1 MDLASI
7 LKGRRSIRKYKKD
20 PIAREILEEILTTA
34 LWAPSGMN
42 LQNWEIYVVGG
53 KTRDQIA
60 AAVSRA
66 KPLIEP
72 AIRELFPDKIVQFTM
87 QFFTNFGDAPFLIL
101 VYVPHIPVNIDPCM
115 NSLVRYNAERM
126 RLTSF
131 LSAAALVQNILILAC
146 EKGLG
151 TCWTA
156 DPKRAEDEI
165 NDILGIKNK
174 ELVACILIGYPDQTP
189 PVPPRKGDKIHWIDC

>member
-60 AAVSRA
+60 TAVSRA
-66 KPLIEP
+66 KSLIEP

-87 QFFTNFGDAPFLIL
+87 QFFTKYLGRPLFN
-101 VYVPHIPVNIDPCM
+101 PCLCAAHSGEHRSRHEQPRQVQRRA
-115 NSLVRYNAERM
+115 NEVDQFSKCCCPGSEHFNP
-126 RLTSF
+126 RLRKRTGNVLDGGS
-131 LSAAALVQNILILAC
+131 Q
-146 EKGLG
+146 KGRRR
-151 TCWTA
+151 
-156 DPKRAEDEI
+156 D
-165 NDILGIKNK
+165 
-174 ELVACILIGYPDQTP
+174 
-189 PVPPRKGDKIHWIDC
+189 